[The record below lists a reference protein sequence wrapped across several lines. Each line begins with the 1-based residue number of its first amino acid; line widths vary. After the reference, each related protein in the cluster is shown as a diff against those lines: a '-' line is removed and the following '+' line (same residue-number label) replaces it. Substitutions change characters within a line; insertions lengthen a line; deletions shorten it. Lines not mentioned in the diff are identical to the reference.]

1 MKMIKNS
8 IFSIFFFTG
17 IIVISLIFLPAF
29 FLPQK
34 VVLFGGRIMGYW
46 TSFCLKFFLSTKI
59 VIKGKENIIDNEKF
73 FIAASH
79 QSMFET
85 FYLQTIFNSP
95 VFILKKEL
103 LMIPIFGW
111 YLKKIGSIS
120 IRRNKVTKDNLGFFD
135 NILKIITDSKRP
147 LIIFP
152 QGTRVLPDERPS
164 FKKGVSKIYE
174 ELKINC
180 QPVAINSGY
189 VWPKIGLK
197 RSHKT
202 ITISILKPIT
212 VGHSKEEFIKI
223 LENEIYSELNLLN

>member
-1 MKMIKNS
+1 MRMIRNS

-34 VVLFGGRIMGYW
+34 VVLLGGKLMGYW

-135 NILKIITDSKRP
+135 NILKIITNSKRP

-152 QGTRVLPDERPS
+152 QGTRVLPDERPP
-164 FKKGVSKIYE
+164 FKKGASRIYE
-174 ELKINC
+174 ELKITC

-189 VWPKIGLK
+189 VWPKKGLK
-197 RSHKT
+197 NSHRT
-202 ITISILKPIT
+202 ITISILKPISAEF
-212 VGHSKEEFIKI
+212 SKEEFIKI
-223 LENEIYSELNLLN
+223 LEKDIYSELDLLN

>member
-1 MKMIKNS
+1 MIRNF

-17 IIVISLIFLPAF
+17 IIIISLTFLPTF

-34 VVLFGGRIMGYW
+34 VVLLGGKLMGYW
-46 TSFCLKFFLSTKI
+46 TGFCLKIFLSTKI
-59 VIKGKENIIDNEKF
+59 IIKGKENILNNEKF

-95 VFILKKEL
+95 VFVLKKEL
-103 LMIPIFGW
+103 LLIPIFGW

-120 IRRNKVTKDNLGFFD
+120 INRNKVTKENFSFFED
-135 NILKIITDSKRP
+135 ISKTINDSKRP

-152 QGTRVLPDERPS
+152 QGTRVLPDERPP
-164 FKKGVSKIYE
+164 FKKGASRIYE
-174 ELKINC
+174 RLKISC

-189 VWPKIGLK
+189 VWPKKGLK
-197 RSHKT
+197 HSNQV
-202 ITISILKPIT
+202 ITIAILKPIIA
-212 VGHSKEEFIKI
+212 GHSKEEFIKI
-223 LENEIYSELNLLN
+223 LENSIYQELNLLN

>member
-1 MKMIKNS
+1 MISNF
-8 IFSIFFFTG
+8 IFSVFFFFG
-17 IIVISLIFLPAF
+17 IILISLIFLPSF

-34 VVLFGGRIMGYW
+34 VVLLGGRLMGYW
-46 TSFCLKFFLSTKI
+46 TELCLKIFLSIKI
-59 VIKGKENIIDNEKF
+59 VIKGKENIINNGRF

-103 LMIPIFGW
+103 LLIPIFGW

-120 IRRNKVTKDNLGFFD
+120 IKRNKVTKDNLGFFED
-135 NILKIITDSKRP
+135 IAKIISNSKRP

-152 QGTRVLPDERPS
+152 QGTRVLPNERPP
-164 FKKGVSKIYE
+164 FKKGASRIYE
-174 ELKINC
+174 ELKIPC

-189 VWPKIGLK
+189 VWPKQGPKL
-197 RSHKT
+197 SYKT
-202 ITISILKPIT
+202 ITISILKPIAA
-212 VGHSKEEFIKI
+212 GLSKEKFLKN
-223 LENEIYSELNLLN
+223 LEKNIYEELDLLN

>member
-1 MKMIKNS
+1 MKMIRKY
-8 IFSIFFFTG
+8 IFSIFFFIG
-17 IIVISLIFLPAF
+17 IIIISIIFLPAF

-34 VVLFGGRIMGYW
+34 VVLFGGKLMGYW
-46 TSFCLKFFLSTKI
+46 TGFCLKFFLSTKI
-59 VIKGKENIIDNEKF
+59 FVKGTHNIIDNEKF

-85 FYLQTIFNSP
+85 FYLQTIFNYP
-95 VFILKKEL
+95 VFIVKKEL
-103 LMIPIFGW
+103 LQIPIFGW

-120 IRRNKVTKDNLGFFD
+120 IKRNKISKDNLGFFD
-135 NILKIITDSKRP
+135 DISKVITNSERP

-152 QGTRVLPDERPS
+152 QGTRVLPDERPT
-164 FKKGVSKIYE
+164 FKKGASRIYE

-189 VWPKIGLK
+189 VWPKKGIK
-197 RSHKT
+197 NNNRT

-212 VGHSKEEFIKI
+212 AGLPKEKFIEI
-223 LENEIYSELNLLN
+223 LENVIYTELNLLN

>member
-1 MKMIKNS
+1 MIRN
-8 IFSIFFFTG
+8 ILFLIFFFIG
-17 IIVISLIFLPAF
+17 IILISIIFLPTL

-34 VVLFGGRIMGYW
+34 IVLFGGRVMGYW
-46 TSFCLKFFLSTKI
+46 ASFCLKFFLSTKI
-59 VIKGKENIIDNEKF
+59 IIKGKENIINNKKF

-103 LMIPIFGW
+103 LLIPIFGW

-120 IRRNKVTKDNLGFFD
+120 IKRNKITKDNLGFFD
-135 NILKIITDSKRP
+135 DISKIIHNSKRP

-152 QGTRVLPDERPS
+152 QGTRVLPDERPL
-164 FKKGVSKIYE
+164 FKKGASRIYE
-174 ELKINC
+174 ELKIKC

-189 VWPKIGLK
+189 VWPKKGK
-197 RSHKT
+197 KYTHKT
-202 ITISILKPIT
+202 ITISILKPLAA
-212 VGHSKEEFIKI
+212 GLSKEDFIKT
-223 LENEIYSELNLLN
+223 LENNIYKELDLLN